1 MIIHV
6 FFTLN
11 DFTMPTVVFGKAVVL
26 FPFFGLTVATLRS
39 SAGLKTAGDAACIAT
54 ISMPT
59 KAALANAKNVFA
71 PPTGYLDQLYH
82 PALKVAGFYSNL
94 SIEHP
99 ALIRS
104 SP

>member
-6 FFTLN
+6 FSTWI
-11 DFTMPTVVFGKAVVL
+11 DFTMPTAVFGKTVG
-26 FPFFGLTVATLRS
+26 FFTFFGFTVAPLRF
-39 SAGLKTAGDAACIAT
+39 ATGLETTGDAACIAT

-59 KAALANAKNVFA
+59 KAAPAHKKNGVA
-71 PPTGYLDQLYH
+71 PTAEYFDQLYH
-82 PALKVAGFYSNL
+82 PALKVAGVLSNL
-94 SIEHP
+94 YIEHP